1 MTTQPYPLCSTL
13 RGCVP
18 PARNGL
24 IPVAPMRKLRLGEG
38 WEPHASQSDPQL
50 ARGTAST
57 HATATGAA
65 LSTAPSTAYPSLKQA
80 FRQAGAHGTHPQA
93 QTGDQ

>member
-13 RGCVP
+13 RQVC
-18 PARNGL
+18 PARSTDSF
-24 IPVAPMRKLRLGEG
+24 PVAPMRKLRLGEV
-38 WEPHASQSDPQL
+38 ESHASRSDPQL
-50 ARGTAST
+50 ARGQH
-57 HATATGAA
+57 HATTPQEQPY
-65 LSTAPSTAYPSLKQA
+65 LLPHLLPTPSLKQA